1 MKMWQGTRAAD
12 SWHPLTCVLYL
23 AAAKVFEA
31 MKKRNPLWGQRERA
45 FRLLVDN
52 LSATQRQ
59 QLTRHG
65 FFDVIGGETGTTY
78 RIREGHFLNVECQ
91 LTKAPGHVDAPARV
105 EAHRLSVL
113 MNLHAARTSL
123 REATRGRW
131 AKHVLRTGAHGGKRI
146 TRIT

>member
-23 AAAKVFEA
+23 AAAKLFEA

-91 LTKAPGHVDAPARV
+91 LTKAPRHVDAPA
-105 EAHRLSVL
+105 
-113 MNLHAARTSL
+113 
-123 REATRGRW
+123 
-131 AKHVLRTGAHGGKRI
+131 
-146 TRIT
+146 